1 LTASG
6 VVWPV
11 PSLKM
16 IAQGTRV
23 VLAPPVM
30 VNISLGP
37 LVPAAPTVAFP
48 GPEHDLSSTVKVK
61 AKTGFAHRHGRR
73 SAAVADGERCRHS
86 FAADRVMRLPMVPLS
101 ILDLV
106 RVTEQT
112 AAREA
117 MDNARDVAA
126 YAEALGYRRFW
137 VAEHHNMRGI
147 ASAATSV
154 VIAHIAAGT
163 NTIRVG
169 AGGIMLPNHSP
180 LVIAEQFGTLAT
192 LFGHRIDLGL
202 GRAPGTDPFASLALR
217 RDPSTAEHFPQDVLE
232 LQAFLAEPQPG
243 QRVVAVPGAGTNV
256 PLWILGSSTFGA
268 RLSAELGL
276 PYAFASHFAPASLD
290 EALLTYRTYF
300 KPSQQLSEP
309 YAMIGVNII
318 AADTDA
324 QARRLAT
331 TQQMSITGIVR
342 NARSLSKPPIDDIET
357 YWTPA
362 EKAEVQQWLAVSVYG
377 SPEKVRGGIERLLE
391 RTKAD
396 ELMIVSDVFDHTER
410 LRSFELIAEAVK
422 TPSRV

>member
-1 LTASG
+1 
-6 VVWPV
+6 
-11 PSLKM
+11 
-16 IAQGTRV
+16 
-23 VLAPPVM
+23 
-30 VNISLGP
+30 
-37 LVPAAPTVAFP
+37 
-48 GPEHDLSSTVKVK
+48 
-61 AKTGFAHRHGRR
+61 
-73 SAAVADGERCRHS
+73 
-86 FAADRVMRLPMVPLS
+86 MVPLS

-112 AAREA
+112 AARDA
-117 MDNARDVAA
+117 MDNARDLAA
-126 YAEALGYRRFW
+126 HAEALGYRRFW

-163 NTIRVG
+163 NTIRIG

-192 LFGHRIDLGL
+192 LFGDRIDLGL
-202 GRAPGTDPFASLALR
+202 GRAPGTDPRASRALR
-217 RDPSTAEHFPQDVLE
+217 RDPSSAEHFPQDVLE

-268 RLSAELGL
+268 RLAAELGL
-276 PYAFASHFAPASLD
+276 PYAFASHFAPAALD

-300 KPSQQLSEP
+300 KPSKQLAQP
-309 YAMIGVNII
+309 YAMVGVNII

-324 QARRLAT
+324 RARRLAT

-342 NARSLSKPPIDDIET
+342 NARGLSKPPIDDIET

-377 SPEKVRGGIERLLE
+377 SPETVRGGIERLLE